1 MNYDA
6 KGLASKRIVA
16 KKNGKFGLINFKN
29 EVTSPFQ
36 YEALAKIDYADLYK
50 AKQDGHY
57 LLIDQN
63 KVLNPGPFDEI
74 SQFED
79 GTALTFKDG
88 MMRTINKAGTITNE
102 PVKMEPHEGYTTF
115 EDLKYG
121 LIAALESEDEELLK
135 AFVDKIAPSEHLLY
149 FLHYNFLSRKQL
161 GNVDVAYVKMRYLE
175 ELTTFKNRY
184 YKSILFDKKSLTT
197 VEDYTIYDGEV
208 YTNKRTTDHTFGN
221 VKYLEKFLRNSF
233 KVNGYWIS
241 PYFMSHR
248 FR

>member
-1 MNYDA
+1 
-6 KGLASKRIVA
+6 
-16 KKNGKFGLINFKN
+16 
-29 EVTSPFQ
+29 
-36 YEALAKIDYADLYK
+36 
-50 AKQDGHY
+50 
-57 LLIDQN
+57 
-63 KVLNPGPFDEI
+63 
-74 SQFED
+74 
-79 GTALTFKDG
+79 
-88 MMRTINKAGTITNE
+88 
-102 PVKMEPHEGYTTF
+102 
-115 EDLKYG
+115 
-121 LIAALESEDEELLK
+121 
-135 AFVDKIAPSEHLLY
+135 
-149 FLHYNFLSRKQL
+149 
-161 GNVDVAYVKMRYLE
+161 MRYLE